1 MEHLREAYE
10 QMTDVCGA
18 RLSRRSFVKGGG
30 ALVVGFGVFRGRSA
44 KAVAMIKGDAFDV
57 SLPPRG
63 SRFGPTI
70 PSCFAPAKAT
80 SARGPSTPPT
90 ARS

>member
-18 RLSRRSFVKGGG
+18 RLSRRSFVKAGG

-44 KAVAMIKGDAFDV
+44 KAAALINGDAFDV
-57 SLPPRG
+57 SLPASWIVIRPDNTVLFR
-63 SRFGPTI
+63 
-70 PSCFAPAKAT
+70 
-80 SARGPSTPPT
+80 T